1 MAQIVESGLRPGRT
15 EWVRETT
22 FASPP
27 ANPAW
32 SFYSDAVQ
40 NISWG
45 PGPNISPRRSVG
57 NADVQAFNAGAESG
71 SFDTTFDQQVWFNT
85 GASGDGIIRQ
95 SNGCLYSHTV
105 VERVILGTGADG
117 GERRLYTVALGAKIN
132 TVSATGE
139 PESGNPITTTLNYL
153 ASKVRAYIID
163 QPGASGTLTVE
174 STNAAD
180 TGATFTVLIEDDG
193 AATSESVQLN
203 GTTPVA
209 TIASF
214 ATVDSVYYTGTGDLQ
229 GNIIVKKG
237 ANTLSTIYG
246 KLAYQSRAFDR
257 GVPSLG
263 SGSHAATIGTA
274 YENLIGDIIERP
286 GGTGIL
292 AGSDVSTF
300 GFTVDNALQA
310 EASHL
315 RVGRNIYEGAR
326 TYTVEGSIYGEK
338 AGFEAMSESLR
349 KLEANIVWILTGGTM
364 TFNDA
369 VLTDVG
375 NIARETEQAVMTVDS
390 TFIAKT
396 LTFS

>member
-1 MAQIVESGLRPGRT
+1 MSQIVESGLRPGRT

-22 FASPP
+22 FGLPP
-27 ANPAW
+27 TNPAW

-40 NISWG
+40 SLSWG

-57 NADVQAFNAGAESG
+57 NADVQAFNAGAENG
-71 SFDTTFDQQVWFNT
+71 SFDVTYDQQVWFNT
-85 GASGDGIIRQ
+85 GAAGDGLIRQ
-95 SNGCLYSHTV
+95 SNGCLFSHTV
-105 VERVILGTGADG
+105 VERIILGTGTDG
-117 GERRLYTVALGAKIN
+117 GERRLYTVATGAKIN
-132 TVSATGE
+132 SVSATGE
-139 PESGNPITTTLNYL
+139 PESGNPIMTTLNYL

-163 QPGASGTLTVE
+163 QPGASGTLTAE
-174 STNAAD
+174 STDNAD
-180 TGATFTVLIEDDG
+180 SGPTFTVLIENDG
-193 AATSESVQLN
+193 ATTSESVQLN

-209 TIASF
+209 TVASF
-214 ATVDSVYYTGTGDLQ
+214 ATIDSVYYTGTGDLQ
-229 GNIIVKKG
+229 GDIIIKKG
-237 ANTLSTIYG
+237 ANILARIYG
-246 KLAYQSRAFDR
+246 KTSYQGREADK

-263 SGSHAATIGTA
+263 SGSHASVIGTA
-274 YENLIGDIIERP
+274 YENLIGDVIDRP

-292 AGSDVSTF
+292 AGSDVTTF

-315 RVGRNIYEGAR
+315 RIGRNIYEGAR
-326 TYTVEGSIYGEK
+326 TYSVEGSIYGEK

-349 KLEANIVWILTGGTM
+349 KLEQNIVWTLTGGTM
-364 TFNDA
+364 TFNSA

-375 NIARETEQAVMTVDS
+375 NIARETEQALMTVDT